1 MTQDLV
7 HQWSRKLLVPCTILA
22 IASCGFVVAQATF
35 DDLFDVAKGL
45 NDDAKASQARI
56 DEHESER
63 SDMFNDYRLT
73 LKQIDG
79 QKVYNR
85 QFQLV
90 VNKQMDKIAELK
102 QSIEE
107 VTSIQ
112 REITPLMLRTIEA
125 LEQFVA
131 LDLPF
136 LLDERLDRLDKLRA
150 LMSDPDVAVSEKFSQ
165 VLRAFQI
172 ESEYGRT
179 IEASKMEIE
188 LDGQATTVDVL
199 RIGRIALMYQT
210 GDGKNTGWWNTNTE
224 AWEALDNSFTIPIR
238 NGLKIARKQMSQSL
252 IRIPLFLP
260 EASSAGEV

>member
-7 HQWSRKLLVPCTILA
+7 HQWSRKLLLPCTILA
-22 IASCGFVVAQATF
+22 IVGCGLVVAQATF

-45 NDDAKASQARI
+45 NDDAFASQARI
-56 DEHESER
+56 DEVEDER
-63 SDMFNDYRLT
+63 SKMFNNYRLK
-73 LKQIDG
+73 LKEIDG

-85 QFQLV
+85 QLQLQ
-90 VNKQMDKIAELK
+90 VNKQLDKIAELK

-112 REITPLMLRTIEA
+112 REITPLMLRTIEV
-125 LEQFVA
+125 LDQFVA

-136 LLDERLDRLDKLRA
+136 LLEERLERLDKLRV

-179 IEASKMEIE
+179 IEPIKMEIE
-188 LDGQATTVDVL
+188 LDGQLTTVDVL

-210 GDGKNTGWWNTNTE
+210 ADGKKTGWWNTDTE
-224 AWEALDNSFTIPIR
+224 AWKNWTTVLRFRYETD
-238 NGLKIARKQMSQSL
+238 
-252 IRIPLFLP
+252 
-260 EASSAGEV
+260 